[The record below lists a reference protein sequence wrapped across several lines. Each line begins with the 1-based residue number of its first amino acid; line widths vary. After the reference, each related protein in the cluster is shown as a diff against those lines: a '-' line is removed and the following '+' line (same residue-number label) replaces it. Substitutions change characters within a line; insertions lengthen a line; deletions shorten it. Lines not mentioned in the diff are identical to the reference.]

1 MIIGS
6 AQNLKQKVRD
16 SPVMLNGKTIPS
28 TDSFEC
34 LGVIID
40 KRLLWDK
47 HIEKIFKKV
56 GAGIAVMKRIKPF
69 VPIETMRLIYNA
81 LIQPCFDYCSPLWDN
96 CCAYLKEKLQKL
108 QNHAARIIAGASYEI
123 PSADVLET
131 LGWEAL
137 EVRRKSNKA
146 ILMYRILN
154 NQGASSLKESFT
166 RISALV
172 INYNLRNSSTDLV
185 LPHPKREF
193 LQNSFKFSGA
203 KLWNSLPL
211 QAKLAQSEYTF
222 KMNINSLDTQ
232 LTYFFLIL

>member
-1 MIIGS
+1 M
-6 AQNLKQKVRD
+6 
-16 SPVMLNGKTIPS
+16 
-28 TDSFEC
+28 
-34 LGVIID
+34 
-40 KRLLWDK
+40 
-47 HIEKIFKKV
+47 

-81 LIQPCFDYCSPLWDN
+81 LIQPYFDYCSPLWDN
-96 CCAYLKEKLQKL
+96 CCAYIKEKLQKF
-108 QNHAARIIAGASYEI
+108 QNRAARIIAGASYEI

-137 EVRRKSNKA
+137 EVRRKRNKA

-166 RISALV
+166 RISALE

-193 LQNSFKFSGA
+193 LKNIALNLAGRNFGIASLCKQN
-203 KLWNSLPL
+203 
-211 QAKLAQSEYTF
+211 
-222 KMNINSLDTQ
+222 
-232 LTYFFLIL
+232 

>member
-1 MIIGS
+1 
-6 AQNLKQKVRD
+6 
-16 SPVMLNGKTIPS
+16 MLNGKTIHS

-34 LGVIID
+34 LGVIIG

-47 HIEKIFKKV
+47 HIEKICKKV

-69 VPIETMRLIYNA
+69 VPIETMRLIYDA
-81 LIQPCFDYCSPLWDN
+81 LIQPYFDYSSPLWDN
-96 CCAYLKEKLQKL
+96 CCVYLKEKLQKF
-108 QNHAARIIAGASYEI
+108 QNRAARIIAGASYEI

-137 EVRRKSNKA
+137 EVRRKRNKA
-146 ILMYRILN
+146 ILMCRILN

-166 RISALV
+166 IGLV
-172 INYNLRNSSTDLV
+172 LWKLIIILEIRVLIWFSHIPKENSSVALN
-185 LPHPKREF
+185 LA
-193 LQNSFKFSGA
+193 GA

-222 KMNINSLDTQ
+222 KMNINSLDT
-232 LTYFFLIL
+232 